1 MTQDVM
7 TGKLNRILV
16 VDDQQDLRLLIRL
29 SLRALGEVAQAA
41 SAESA
46 LALLHEKAPD
56 LLILDVWLGEG
67 ISGLALC
74 RQIKDDPRTAG
85 VKIVLLSA
93 CGQQSDIA
101 AGMAAGADY
110 YMVKPFS
117 PEVLLEAAKGLLE
130 G

>member
-1 MTQDVM
+1 MTMVQGN
-7 TGKLNRILV
+7 TKRILV

-29 SLRALGEVAQAA
+29 SLRSLGDVAQAS
-41 SAESA
+41 SAEMA
-46 LALLHEKAPD
+46 LARLHESAPD
-56 LLILDVWLGEG
+56 LLILDVRLGEG
-67 ISGLALC
+67 IGGLELC
-74 RQIKDDPRTAG
+74 RQIKADPRTAA
-85 VKIVLLSA
+85 VKVMLLSA

-117 PEVLLEAAKGLLE
+117 PEVLYEAAEGLLV